1 MYEDVQS
8 VPGYVR
14 LVRTRAPDPPILA
27 CIADARL
34 QAALHPRM
42 QHPGGGN
49 RGAVYVLFLKS
60 DGKVKTEQKISST
73 QGNLATQWLQMKPW
87 KA

>member
-1 MYEDVQS
+1 MYEGRSTSQYQS
-8 VPGYVR
+8 TWVR
-14 LVRTRAPDPPILA
+14 TVVRTRAPDPPILA

-49 RGAVYVLFLKS
+49 RGA
-60 DGKVKTEQKISST
+60 DGLST
-73 QGNLATQWLQMKPW
+73 VHVV
-87 KA
+87 